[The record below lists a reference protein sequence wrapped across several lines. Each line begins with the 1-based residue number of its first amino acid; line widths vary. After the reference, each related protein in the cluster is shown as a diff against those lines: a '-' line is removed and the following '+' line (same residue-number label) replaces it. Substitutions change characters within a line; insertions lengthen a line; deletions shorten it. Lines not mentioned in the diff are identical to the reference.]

1 MTVPLPLRIARFA
14 AIALLLAFTLLPIY
28 WILITGF
35 RPDAEVLT
43 PVLSLFPKTWTLAN
57 YEDLISRADIGR
69 FLSNSVVVAIVST
82 ILSVGL
88 ALPAAYALERLP
100 YPGKLAENVSLW
112 ALSTR
117 FIPPFAIALPLF
129 LIFRDLRLLDTR
141 TGLIIAHTIFSLPF
155 ALWILQSGFREVPIE
170 IEEAA
175 RVDGC
180 DRWQIFA
187 RIAVPLVVP
196 SIFCA
201 AIFSLLLSWNE
212 FLFALLLTV
221 NNASTLP
228 LLVARFVTDRSLQW
242 GAIAAA
248 ATVASVPVMLFLI
261 LGQRY
266 LVRGLTAGAV
276 K

>member
-1 MTVPLPLRIARFA
+1 MTVPLPLRLARWA
-14 AIALLLAFTLLPIY
+14 AIAILLAFTLIPIY
-28 WILITGF
+28 WILVTGF

-43 PVLSLFPKTWTLAN
+43 PELSLFPRSVTLGN
-57 YEDLISRADIGR
+57 YQGLIAKADIGR

-82 ILSVGL
+82 LLSVGL

-100 YPGKLAENVSLW
+100 YPGKLADNVSLW
-112 ALSTR
+112 VLSTR

-129 LIFRDLRLLDTR
+129 IIFRDLRLLDTR

-155 ALWILQSGFREVPIE
+155 ALWILQSGFREVPLE

-187 RIAVPLVVP
+187 RIAVPLATP

-201 AIFSLLLSWNE
+201 AIFALLLSWNE

-221 NNASTLP
+221 NEASTLP

-242 GAIAAA
+242 GSIAAA
-248 ATVASVPVMLFLI
+248 ATIASVPVMLFLVF
-261 LGQRY
+261 GQRY

>member
-1 MTVPLPLRIARFA
+1 MTTPLPLRVARWL
-14 AIALLLAFTLLPIY
+14 AIAILLAFTLLPIY

-35 RPDAEVLT
+35 RPDSEVLT
-43 PVLSLFPKTWTLAN
+43 PVLSMIPKTWTLAN
-57 YEDLISRADIGR
+57 YENLITQVDIGR
-69 FLSNSVVVAIVST
+69 FLTNSVVVAFVST

-129 LIFRDLRLLDTR
+129 IIFRDLRLLDTR

-187 RIAVPLVVP
+187 RIAVPLVTP
-196 SIFCA
+196 SIF
-201 AIFSLLLSWNE
+201 
-212 FLFALLLTV
+212 
-221 NNASTLP
+221 
-228 LLVARFVTDRSLQW
+228 
-242 GAIAAA
+242 
-248 ATVASVPVMLFLI
+248 
-261 LGQRY
+261 
-266 LVRGLTAGAV
+266 
-276 K
+276 